1 MERRPIGRTGMH
13 AAVIGLGTMTWG
25 SRNTEAEGHA
35 QIDRAL
41 AAGVNLL
48 DAAEMYPVPPSA
60 ETHGRTEEIIGSWL
74 AADPSRR
81 DRVVIASKVT
91 GPADRFP
98 YLRDG
103 NPRLDRK
110 NIVAAAEASL
120 KRLRTDVIDLY
131 QLHWPDR
138 ATNFFGQLGYIH
150 APDAAE
156 TPLAETLGALGDLV
170 TAGKIRAIGLS
181 NDTPWGLMEAI
192 RLSDRLGLPRVATIQ
207 NPYSLLNR
215 TFEVG
220 LAEMAMRED
229 CGLLAYSPL
238 GFGTLSGK
246 YLGGARPPGAR
257 ITEHPFYG
265 RYTKPRGES
274 ATARYVAIAR
284 EAGLDP
290 AQMALAYVNSRPF
303 VTANLIGATSLDQL
317 ESNLASAALT
327 LPADVLEAIEAVH
340 ADNPNPA
347 P

>member
-1 MERRPIGRTGMH
+1 MERRPIGRTGMES
-13 AAVIGLGTMTWG
+13 AVIGLGTMTWG

-35 QIDRAL
+35 QMDRAVE
-41 AAGVNLL
+41 AGVNLL

-60 ETHGRTEEIIGSWL
+60 ETYGRTEAVIGSWL
-74 AADPSRR
+74 AADRTRR
-81 DRVVIASKVT
+81 EKVVIASKVT

-98 YLRDG
+98 YMRDG
-103 NPRLDRK
+103 APRLDRK
-110 NIVAAAEASL
+110 NIVAAVEASL

-138 ATNFFGQLGYIH
+138 ATNFFGQLGYRH
-150 APDAAE
+150 DPDAAE
-156 TPLAETLGALGDLV
+156 TPLAESLGTLDDLV
-170 TAGKIRAIGLS
+170 KAGKLRAIGLS
-181 NDTPWGLMEAI
+181 NETPWGLMEAL

-215 TFEVG
+215 SFEVG
-220 LAEMAMRED
+220 LAEMAIRED

-238 GFGTLSGK
+238 GFGVLSGK
-246 YLGGARPPGAR
+246 YLGGARPAGAR
-257 ITEHPFYG
+257 ITEHPVYA
-265 RYTKPRGES
+265 RYITPRAEA

-303 VTANLIGATSLDQL
+303 LTANLIGATSLAQL
-317 ESNLASAALT
+317 EANLAAAALT
-327 LPADVLEAIEAVH
+327 LSADVLHAIEAVH